1 MENSLNVIF
10 DTSNQAV
17 VITCL
22 ILAVF
27 RLYLEV
33 VGFDFSKLP
42 LTKMMSQSAGEKQAQ
57 GFHKMG
63 LYLSVGYILL
73 FAPGLLF

>member
-1 MENSLNVIF
+1 MGNSLNLIF

-33 VGFDFSKLP
+33 VGFDFSRLP
-42 LTKMMSQSAGEKQAQ
+42 LTKIMAKNAGNKQAQ

-73 FAPGLLF
+73 FAPGLLL

>member
-1 MENSLNVIF
+1 MENSLNLIF
-10 DTSNQAV
+10 DTSNQAIV
-17 VITCL
+17 TTCL

-33 VGFDFSKLP
+33 IGYDFSQLP
-42 LTKMMSQSAGEKQAQ
+42 LTKLMSKNSPQQGES
-57 GFHKMG
+57 FHKMG

-73 FAPGLLF
+73 FAPGLLL